1 MSDETVGACTGA
13 PDPGEAGLVEP
24 LGAVLTQLSKGGGA
38 KGINIDDVTR
48 QLEDLTREY
57 PFQIPSYFA
66 LILRAFSVIEGI
78 ALRVDPGYSI
88 VQECFPYIA
97 RRLLRDN
104 HPRTRAA
111 LRQLLY
117 AVRAHLFNS
126 QSDQSI
132 YAYSP
137 SAHLSF
143 VVEGACSRSSQPGV
157 SLRHVLW
164 NYYTRC
170 AFAACNVEFIYVIR
184 MH

>member
-1 MSDETVGACTGA
+1 VGVISAPKSEAPAEAEWRDVCADG

-38 KGINIDDVTR
+38 RGINIDDVTR

-97 RRLLRDN
+97 RRLLTDN
-104 HPRTRAA
+104 HPRTRSA

-117 AVRAHLFNS
+117 AVRA
-126 QSDQSI
+126 
-132 YAYSP
+132 
-137 SAHLSF
+137 
-143 VVEGACSRSSQPGV
+143 
-157 SLRHVLW
+157 
-164 NYYTRC
+164 RC
-170 AFAACNVEFIYVIR
+170 FFCPLICFCGR
-184 MH
+184 KPCFS